1 MRRIYES
8 DALERDDDDPLSPRE
23 RQRETEPQS
32 FRSISGSAWSDRLLP
47 HSVRKRAVSV
57 SLSVPDREF
66 EQGDSV
72 PFQITLR
79 NRLPIPVAIAT
90 NSSRL
95 WTWSV
100 DGHTNASH
108 ISVGEPPLSENK
120 LRLDRGERHRIWR
133 SWSGMFR
140 VSKREWVP
148 AESGEHTV
156 RVAINVDDADDA
168 DLADERTV
176 RID

>member
-8 DALERDDDDPLSPRE
+8 DALKRDDDDPLSPRD
-23 RQRETEPQS
+23 RQRETKPQS

-47 HSVRKRAVSV
+47 HGIRKRAVSV
-57 SLSVPDREF
+57 NLSVPDQVF
-66 EQGDSV
+66 DQGDSV
-72 PFQITLR
+72 PFQITLK

-95 WTWSV
+95 WTWSI
-100 DGHTNASH
+100 DGYTNASH
-108 ISVGEPPLSENK
+108 VSVGEPPATKSK
-120 LRLDRGERHRIWR
+120 LRLDRGERHRIR
-133 SWSGMFR
+133 RNWSGMFR

-148 AESGEHTV
+148 AESGEHTI

-168 DLADERTV
+168 DLADETTIQ
-176 RID
+176 ID